1 MDIKSTVILEVKRN
15 DFIFRM
21 ELPVGAPLGD
31 TYEAGWEFLK
41 KINELAADAVEKAKS
56 HNKDVSGDQDE

>member
-1 MDIKSTVILEVKRN
+1 MELKTAVILEVKRN

-21 ELPVGAPLGD
+21 ELPIGAPLGD

-41 KINELAADAVEKAKS
+41 KINDLSAEAVEKAKPQ
-56 HNKDVSGDQDE
+56 NDKTGEQDE